1 VACGR
6 WFSDAVATIF
16 HLGVNVRDRQY
27 SVRQR
32 DDIELTILR
41 QLKAKDRATIHAID
55 GIRQSAS
62 MHRTRASGSQALNWS
77 ARTDPRSTV
86 AQVLLTHS
94 YHLPYDSKQLRK
106 MQPYTPI
113 GTLYAATALRERG
126 ISVAAFDSM
135 LEVPSANFTLALEK
149 HRPKIVAVYE
159 DDFNFLSKMC
169 LTRMREVAWGMARA
183 ARAIGA
189 IAIVHGSDATDN
201 PVLFLENGFDY
212 VLCGEAE
219 QTLAQLCAAILR
231 GEKAPELDGLVRLD
245 EHGHLIQSPQRLATN
260 PRWAELDCAS
270 RDLIDLEPY
279 RAAWAGAHGY
289 FSTNMVSSR
298 GCPYRCNWCAKPISG
313 NKFHLRPAA
322 AVAEEMNA
330 LKRRAGVQHIWFG
343 DDIFAL
349 NRHWV
354 QEFAK
359 EVTERDAAL
368 PFKIQSRADL
378 MAEQTILHLKAAGCA
393 EVWMGVESGA
403 QAVLNAMDKGLNLSS
418 VVAARRRLKEAG
430 IRACFFLQFGYP
442 GEAWAE
448 LQETIAFVR
457 EMRPDDIGISFSY
470 PLPGTVFYE
479 RVRAQLGQKRN
490 WTDSDDLCIMFKAAY
505 TTEFYR
511 AVRDALHAEV
521 DSWRES
527 EVSRETKG
535 RIDDLWRKVDE
546 LEPVSQDAEAL
557 GLLSETTRVP
567 SSAFVPIEH
576 LVALREA

>member
-1 VACGR
+1 
-6 WFSDAVATIF
+6 
-16 HLGVNVRDRQY
+16 
-27 SVRQR
+27 
-32 DDIELTILR
+32 
-41 QLKAKDRATIHAID
+41 
-55 GIRQSAS
+55 
-62 MHRTRASGSQALNWS
+62 
-77 ARTDPRSTV
+77 V

-94 YHLPYDSKQLRK
+94 YHLPYDSKQLRR

-113 GTLYAATALRERG
+113 GTLYAATALREKS

-135 LEVPSANFTLALEK
+135 LEEPAVKFTAMLEQ

-169 LTRMREVAWGMARA
+169 LTRMREVAWDMAKSA
-183 ARAIGA
+183 HTEGA
-189 IAIVHGSDATDN
+189 IAIAHGSDSTDN

-219 QTLAQLCAAILR
+219 ETLVQLCTAILD
-231 GEKAPELDGLVRLD
+231 GEEIPEIDGLVRLD
-245 EHGHLIQSPQRLATN
+245 EHGCPVQSPKRLSKN
-260 PRWAELDCAS
+260 PAWEELPLAS

-279 RAAWAGAHGY
+279 REAWTKAHGY

-322 AVAEEMNA
+322 AVAEEMHM
-330 LKRRAGVQHIWFG
+330 LKVRAGVQHIWFG
-343 DDIFAL
+343 DDVFAL
-349 NRHWV
+349 NQHWV
-354 QEFAK
+354 QQFAE
-359 EVTERDAAL
+359 EVTRRDAAI

-378 MAEQTILHLKAAGCA
+378 MSEQTVQHLKAAGCA

-403 QAVLNAMDKGLNLSS
+403 QTVLNAMDKGLSLSS
-418 VVAARRRLKEAG
+418 VVVARRRLKEAG

-442 GEAWAE
+442 GEAWIE

-457 EMRPDDIGISFSY
+457 RTRPDDVGISFSY

-479 RVRAQLGQKRN
+479 RVRTQLGQKRN

-505 TTEFYR
+505 KTEFYR

-521 DSWRES
+521 DSWRDPEA
-527 EVSRETKG
+527 EKITKAQIEG
-535 RIDDLWRKVDE
+535 LWCKVDE
-546 LEPVSQDAEAL
+546 LEPVSRDAETFGSLDRIAAL
-557 GLLSETTRVP
+557 A
-567 SSAFVPIEH
+567 SSAFVPIEQ
-576 LVALREA
+576 LVPVRDA